1 MESEWYEINLLVC
14 MKDIILSWGGWLCFF
29 FLLAMDGVEVC
40 DFNYKI
46 LTMAQLEAGIGIRG

>member
-1 MESEWYEINLLVC
+1 MVRDKFVSLHERHYLELGRLAVF
-14 MKDIILSWGGWLCFF
+14 FF